1 MSLAELYEEL
11 RLFGRTVWGERRMV
25 ARFTAITGLV
35 GLFLAF
41 ASPDEF
47 DAKTRV
53 LPYRSGA
60 GAIGGLSGLA
70 GLAGIRLPAGA
81 ADQTITADLYPEVAK
96 SQDFRIQVVET
107 PVYFT
112 TLGRSATTLEFFR
125 TLYDQPLTD
134 LLLKY
139 TVGLPGEILAVL
151 RPQRNGSTNA
161 ALPDSV
167 TRLKSYDQ
175 KYMKLV
181 RVLDKRIAV
190 NIDKRTSIITITAMM
205 PDPYAAADLVRVTSN
220 LLMARI
226 IDYESRKAGEQ
237 FRFVREQ
244 QERAMR
250 RYEIVQRELASFDDR
265 NRTLM
270 RATAKIERDRLQRE
284 YDLAFEVYQQLSRE
298 LEQARLKMSQ
308 DTPAFT
314 VLEQVT
320 VPSERSSPQRARM
333 ILVSLFL
340 GAALGVVR
348 VGLLR
353 LLQIA

>member
-1 MSLAELYEEL
+1 MSLAELYQEL
-11 RLFGRTVWGERRMV
+11 SAFGRTVWSERRMV
-25 ARFTAITGLV
+25 ARVTALAGVI
-35 GLFLAF
+35 GLFLAL
-41 ASPDEF
+41 ASPDEYS
-47 DAKTRV
+47 AKTRV

-112 TLGRSATTLEFFR
+112 TLGRPATPMEFFR
-125 TLYDQPLTD
+125 KLYDRPLTD
-134 LLLKY
+134 LLLTY
-139 TVGLPGEILAVL
+139 TVGLPGELLGIL
-151 RPQRNGSTNA
+151 RTQGSKSIDA
-161 ALPDSV
+161 ALPDSMA
-167 TRLKSYDQ
+167 RLKSYDQ

-181 RVLDKRIAV
+181 RNMDKRIAV

-244 QERAMR
+244 HERAMR
-250 RYEIVQRELASFDDR
+250 RYEITQRELAGFDDR

-333 ILVSLFL
+333 LLVSLFL
-340 GAALGVVR
+340 GALLGV
-348 VGLLR
+348 LR
-353 LLQIA
+353 LGFRRLLKVA